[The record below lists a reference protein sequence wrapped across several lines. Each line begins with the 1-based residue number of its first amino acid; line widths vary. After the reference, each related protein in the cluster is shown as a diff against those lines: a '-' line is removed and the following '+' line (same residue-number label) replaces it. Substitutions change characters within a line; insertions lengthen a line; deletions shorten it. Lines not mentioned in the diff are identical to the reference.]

1 VVAREALARLGVNH
15 RTAALAVALLSPL
28 RSIVAPFFGSATE
41 LLGGD
46 PGRLH
51 PLAQSR
57 KLVEVGADGISHA
70 AHLHPPRIVA
80 AVHSRLAHPDRPER
94 LVPIGV
100 CALLVV
106 AAALSSL
113 PPVGTVSGGAA
124 PTYGPRV
131 GMAGL
136 EGAGSSISDV
146 TGPAAPSLAS
156 GGLDY
161 YPGDVT
167 IPNTLA
173 GPEVGTVSG
182 GAAPTYGPRVGIA
195 GPEGASSSISDVTG
209 PAAPSLASGA
219 APTYGPRVVIAGP
232 EGAGSSISDVT
243 GPAAPSLA
251 SGGLDYYARDVTI
264 PNTLAGPEVGTGGQG
279 VLSTYVVSSGDTL
292 GTIAARFDISLTT
305 LYWANKTALPDVAS
319 IHVGQRLIIPRV
331 DGLVVVVAAAD
342 TIDSLAAKYKVAP
355 QDLMDANSLAGPNI
369 VTGQT
374 LFIPGANGGPIPTP
388 TPAPTAKPKPASAIV
403 SSGGGGSSYT
413 GGQLLWPV
421 RGTISQYFHAGHP
434 ALDIAAHSGTPV
446 VAAAGGTVIYAGWKT
461 TGGGIGG
468 GIVVWISHGGGLY
481 TTYNH
486 LSSEIVGVGQRVS
499 AGQRIGSVGMTG
511 AATGPHL
518 HFEVWASLP
527 WGDWTTRG
535 ARNPMLYL
543 GR

>member
-70 AHLHPPRIVA
+70 AHLHPPRIVG
-80 AVHSRLAHPDRPER
+80 AVRSRLVHPDRPER

-100 CALLVV
+100 CALLVA

-113 PPVGTVSGGAA
+113 PPVGTAAGGAA

-131 GMAGL
+131 VIAGL

-161 YPGDVT
+161 YAGDVT

-173 GPEVGTVSG
+173 GPEVG
-182 GAAPTYGPRVGIA
+182 
-195 GPEGASSSISDVTG
+195 SD
-209 PAAPSLASGA
+209 
-219 APTYGPRVVIAGP
+219 
-232 EGAGSSISDVT
+232 
-243 GPAAPSLA
+243 
-251 SGGLDYYARDVTI
+251 
-264 PNTLAGPEVGTGGQG
+264 GQG
-279 VLSTYVVSSGDTL
+279 VLSSYVVASGDTL

-305 LYWANKTALPDVAS
+305 LYWANKTALTDVAS
-319 IHVGQRLIIPRV
+319 IHIGQRLIIPPV
-331 DGLVVVVAAAD
+331 DGLVIAVGATD
-342 TIDSLAAKYKVAP
+342 TIESLAAKYNMAP

-388 TPAPTAKPKPASAIV
+388 KIATTTG
-403 SSGGGGSSYT
+403 GGGGSSYT
-413 GGQLLWPV
+413 GGRLLWPV

-434 ALDIAAHSGTPV
+434 AIDIAAHSGTPV

-468 GIVVWISHGGGLY
+468 GIVVWISHGGRLY

-486 LSSEIVGVGQRVS
+486 LSSEVVRVGQQVS

>member
-1 VVAREALARLGVNH
+1 MHSAAVVAREALARLGVNH

-70 AHLHPPRIVA
+70 AHLHPPRIVG
-80 AVHSRLAHPDRPER
+80 AVRSRLVHPDRPER

-100 CALLVV
+100 CALLVA

-113 PPVGTVSGGAA
+113 PPVGTAAGGAA

-131 GMAGL
+131 VIAGL

-161 YPGDVT
+161 YAGDVT

-173 GPEVGTVSG
+173 GPEVG
-182 GAAPTYGPRVGIA
+182 
-195 GPEGASSSISDVTG
+195 SD
-209 PAAPSLASGA
+209 
-219 APTYGPRVVIAGP
+219 
-232 EGAGSSISDVT
+232 
-243 GPAAPSLA
+243 
-251 SGGLDYYARDVTI
+251 
-264 PNTLAGPEVGTGGQG
+264 GQG
-279 VLSTYVVSSGDTL
+279 VVSSYVVASGDTL

-305 LYWANKTALPDVAS
+305 LYWANKTALTDVAS
-319 IHVGQRLIIPRV
+319 IHIGQRLIIPPV
-331 DGLVVVVAAAD
+331 DGLVIAVGATD
-342 TIDSLAAKYKVAP
+342 TIESLAAKYNMAP

-388 TPAPTAKPKPASAIV
+388 TPAPTAKPKPASARV
-403 SSGGGGSSYT
+403 SSGGGGASTSCQTCSAGTYAGTFVWPVSGHGYISQRFSSYHRAIDIAAPYGTAVVAAASGVVVFAGWRSYT
-413 GGQLLWPV
+413 GG
-421 RGTISQYFHAGHP
+421 GN
-434 ALDIAAHSGTPV
+434 
-446 VAAAGGTVIYAGWKT
+446 VI
-461 TGGGIGG
+461 
-468 GIVVWISHGGGLY
+468 WISDGTRLY

-486 LSSEIVGVGQRVS
+486 LSAWFVQAGQSVT
-499 AGQRIGSVGMTG
+499 AGQRIGSIGTSG
-511 AATGPHL
+511 IATGPHL
-518 HFEVWASLP
+518 HFEVWLGVP
-527 WGDWTTRG
+527 WGLGNLSDT
-535 ARNPMLYL
+535 ANPCAYL
-543 GR
+543 GC

>member
-1 VVAREALARLGVNH
+1 MHSAAVVAREALARLGVNH

-161 YPGDVT
+161 YPG
-167 IPNTLA
+167 
-173 GPEVGTVSG
+173 
-182 GAAPTYGPRVGIA
+182 
-195 GPEGASSSISDVTG
+195 
-209 PAAPSLASGA
+209 
-219 APTYGPRVVIAGP
+219 
-232 EGAGSSISDVT
+232 
-243 GPAAPSLA
+243 
-251 SGGLDYYARDVTI
+251 DVTI

>member
-1 VVAREALARLGVNH
+1 LHSAAVVAREALARLGVNH
-15 RTAALAVALLSPL
+15 RIAALAVALLSPL

-57 KLVEVGADGISHA
+57 KLVGVGADGIGHA
-70 AHLHPPRIVA
+70 AHIDPARIVG
-80 AVHSRLAHPDRPER
+80 AVRSHMVHPDRPER

-113 PPVGTVSGGAA
+113 PPVGTVNGGAA
-124 PTYGPRV
+124 PTHGPRV
-131 GMAGL
+131 VIAGL
-136 EGAGSSISDV
+136 DNTGSNVSDV

-156 GGLDY
+156 AGLPY
-161 YPGDVT
+161 YAGDVT

-173 GPEVGTVSG
+173 GPEVGSDG
-182 GAAPTYGPRVGIA
+182 G
-195 GPEGASSSISDVTG
+195 
-209 PAAPSLASGA
+209 
-219 APTYGPRVVIAGP
+219 
-232 EGAGSSISDVT
+232 
-243 GPAAPSLA
+243 
-251 SGGLDYYARDVTI
+251 
-264 PNTLAGPEVGTGGQG
+264 G
-279 VLSTYVVSSGDTL
+279 VLSTYVVAFGDTV
-292 GTIAARFDISLTT
+292 GAIAARFDISLTT
-305 LYWANKTALPDVAS
+305 LYWANSQGLPDPQA
-319 IHVGQRLIIPRV
+319 IHVGQRLIIPPV

-355 QDLMDANSLAGPNI
+355 QDLMDANNLAGPNI
-369 VTGQT
+369 VTGET
-374 LFIPGANGGPIPTP
+374 LFVPGANGGPIPTP
-388 TPAPTAKPKPASAIV
+388 TPAPTPAPISTPKIATTTGG
-403 SSGGGGSSYT
+403 GGGGSSYT
-413 GGQLLWPV
+413 GGRLLWPV

-446 VAAAGGTVIYAGWKT
+446 VAAAAGTVIFAGWKT

-486 LSSEIVGVGQRVS
+486 LSSEVVRVGQQVS

-535 ARNPMLYL
+535 ARNPLLYL

>member
-1 VVAREALARLGVNH
+1 LHSAAVVAREALARLGVNH

-70 AHLHPPRIVA
+70 AHLHPARIVA
-80 AVHSRLAHPDRPER
+80 AVRSRLVHPDRPER

-113 PPVGTVSGGAA
+113 PPVGTAAGGAA

-131 GMAGL
+131 VIAGL

-161 YPGDVT
+161 YAGDVT
-167 IPNTLA
+167 ILK
-173 GPEVGTVSG
+173 
-182 GAAPTYGPRVGIA
+182 
-195 GPEGASSSISDVTG
+195 
-209 PAAPSLASGA
+209 
-219 APTYGPRVVIAGP
+219 
-232 EGAGSSISDVT
+232 
-243 GPAAPSLA
+243 
-251 SGGLDYYARDVTI
+251 
-264 PNTLAGPEVGTGGQG
+264 TLAGPEVGTGGQG
-279 VLSTYVVSSGDTL
+279 VLSTYVVASGDTL

-305 LYWANKTALPDVAS
+305 LYWANNKSLPDPQV
-319 IHVGQRLIIPRV
+319 IHVGQRLVIPPV

-355 QDLMDANSLAGPNI
+355 QDLMDANSLAGPNM

-388 TPAPTAKPKPASAIV
+388 TPAPTAKPKPASATV

-413 GGQLLWPV
+413 GGRLLWPV

-434 ALDIAAHSGTPV
+434 AIDIAAHSGTPV